1 MRSLFS
7 RSMIARLTRPSIA
20 RAAILPVAGVLAAIA
35 GSGIVV
41 LAANDRAE
49 TVANL
54 LEKATLTA
62 HVIAPNAAAAVW
74 QFDTLS
80 GERILQSLAS
90 DRDFGSGVI
99 VDDKGDVFASLQ
111 NRAIKIEAV
120 TPESLAVLF
129 GVADPKSLEI
139 SQLHEFVRED
149 ETINVFP
156 LVTQA
161 NGTRNV
167 GYMALSFSR
176 GRASAASRREIITI
190 ATGGVL
196 ALLAVCAL
204 LAWVLSRVTRPIRDM
219 TTAMDRLSAGKFET
233 SIPALDR
240 RDEIG
245 AMARALA
252 VFKENS
258 IERQRLEFLTL
269 KLQQTT
275 DELRRN
281 HEQVEFLAHHD
292 PLTGLANRAQLRK
305 KIDQSSVELS
315 QNNVPFCV
323 FIMDLDRFKEV
334 NDSLGHPAGDA
345 LLKAVA
351 QRLTTELRKDDVLA
365 RLGGDEF
372 AIIQSPPR
380 VAGEYAVNRSD
391 QRHGAT
397 DLATRILKVLAEPFD
412 LNGNTVFIGCSIG
425 ISLAP
430 SDGTESEELMKQ
442 ADLALYKA
450 KSAGRHCFFL
460 FDAEMTQDSN
470 NRHRL
475 EADMRIGLVR
485 GEFELLYQPV
495 VDVWTRKI
503 SCVEALVRWRH
514 PVHGLM
520 LPDRFIPIA
529 ESTGLIVDLGEWVL
543 RQACRDAMAWPEHV
557 KVAVNLS
564 AVQFRSANL
573 LDAIRSALNDAGLPP
588 SRLEI
593 EVTESVLIDRP
604 SSYIALLNQLRN
616 IGVSVALDDFGTGYS
631 SLSHL
636 ILFPFDKVKID
647 KSFTQHIT
655 ERADCAAIVNSI
667 VGLGRNLDMVTIVEG
682 VETGRQ
688 LETIRA
694 AGATFAQGYL
704 FGKPMPAALLDF
716 DSADAARNENTAA

>member
-1 MRSLFS
+1 
-7 RSMIARLTRPSIA
+7 MIAKLTKPSIA
-20 RAAILPVAGVLAAIA
+20 RAAILPVAGVLAAISV
-35 GSGIVV
+35 SGFVV
-41 LAANDRAE
+41 FAADDRADA
-49 TVANL
+49 VANL

-62 HVIAPNAAAAVW
+62 NVIAPNAAAAVW

-90 DRDFGSGVI
+90 DPDFASGVI
-99 VDDKGDVFASLQ
+99 VDDKGDVFASRQ
-111 NRAIKIEAV
+111 NRATKIAAV
-120 TPESLAVLF
+120 TPVSLAALF
-129 GVADPKSLEI
+129 GVADRKSLVI
-139 SQLHEFVRED
+139 SRLYEFVRED
-149 ETINVFP
+149 ETIDVFP

-176 GRASAASRREIITI
+176 VRSSAAARQEFFAI

-219 TTAMDRLSAGKFET
+219 TTAMDRLSAGELET
-233 SIPALDR
+233 GIPALER

-269 KLQQTT
+269 KLQQAT

-292 PLTGLANRAQLRK
+292 TLTGLANRAQLRK
-305 KIDQSSVELS
+305 KIDESSVELS

-323 FIMDLDRFKEV
+323 FILDLDRFKEV

-351 QRLTTELRKDDVLA
+351 QRLTKELSNDDVLA

-372 AIIQSPPR
+372 AIIQNPPHA
-380 VAGEYAVNRSD
+380 AGGCSVNRND
-391 QRHGAT
+391 QHHGAT
-397 DLATRILKVLAEPFD
+397 ELATRILGVLAEPFD
-412 LNGNTVFIGCSIG
+412 LNGNTVSIGCSIG

-430 SDGTESEELMKQ
+430 LDGAESEDLMKK

-450 KSAGRHCFFL
+450 KSAGRHCFFF
-460 FDAEMTQDSN
+460 FDAEMTKDSDE
-470 NRHRL
+470 RHRL
-475 EADMRIGLVR
+475 EADMRVGLVR
-485 GEFELLYQPV
+485 GEFELLYQPIV
-495 VDVWTRKI
+495 NVWTGEI

-514 PVHGLM
+514 PVRGLM
-520 LPDRFIPIA
+520 LPERFIPIA

-543 RQACRDAMAWPEHV
+543 RQACRDAKAWPEHV

-564 AVQFRSANL
+564 AVQFRSDNL
-573 LDAIRSALNDAGLPP
+573 LDAIRLALNDAGLAP

-604 SSYIALLNQLRN
+604 SSYIAFLSHLRN
-616 IGVSVALDDFGTGYS
+616 IGVSIALDDFGTGYS

-636 ILFPFDKVKID
+636 TLFRFDKVKID

-667 VGLGRNLDMVTIVEG
+667 MGLGRSLDIVTIVEG
-682 VETGRQ
+682 VETGHQ
-688 LETIRA
+688 LEMIRA

-716 DSADAARNENTAA
+716 HSDAAAGNVTTAA